1 MLKLKGD
8 NHQNEIF
15 LDPNMKVFVGWSNVR
30 GHWCESESRF
40 PAGGVFKESWQ
51 SWLTNS
57 SPVVCYSQ
65 ADLSNLT
72 LKSSTQKTC
81 YFRLLLCVLNWCV
94 RFFGNLVQRHLAYEM
109 RDFMFVSVRVNM
121 HHLQFKMI
129 LILSYTGGLVETP
142 VHPLMIKARPL
153 S

>member
-1 MLKLKGD
+1 MLVQQVILYRTSFIDPVDCSLLNNISKSLWHKNTHRIIGNDNRLRYNSLKSCSLFRKPFMLKLKGD

-72 LKSSTQKTC
+72 LKSSTQKTFATSGYC
-81 YFRLLLCVLNWCV
+81 YVF
-94 RFFGNLVQRHLAYEM
+94 
-109 RDFMFVSVRVNM
+109 
-121 HHLQFKMI
+121 
-129 LILSYTGGLVETP
+129 
-142 VHPLMIKARPL
+142 
-153 S
+153 